1 MDPRHDPDLILGHLE
16 GDLSPGDTAKVQALR
31 EADPDFAALLDGL
44 AGDRDLLRA
53 APAAEP
59 PAGLADAAMADLER
73 SMLLDDADNG
83 IAMLPPGR
91 RRRFAI
97 APVLTYGGIAAV
109 LALTASAVLKSVQP
123 PASSPTIAAAPAG
136 DGFDIAAAPI
146 QAQRELA
153 RLDRAEV
160 GFGAD
165 DAADADA
172 PGARADALSDTEPV
186 AAKSAPPSA
195 SKPAAATADRGLG
208 RSAEFESA
216 DAAMPAETLVAAE
229 AAPEVAL
236 VQRGRAEQTAAFGGG
251 GDRAAHAALAPTAAR
266 TAANADADRSAPARP
281 AGAVVAHETLTLDEA
296 DADRVPDTESSAF
309 TLDAVY
315 VPDDASD
322 PVSIAIRKLL
332 TRNAGDT
339 RGAPPAHPKPG
350 DLVRGITPARTTTP
364 VWDQPLGPL
373 GTDWAR
379 WTTLTPP
386 R

>member
-59 PAGLADAAMADLER
+59 PAGLADAAIADLER

-251 GDRAAHAALAPTAAR
+251 GDRAAHAALAP
-266 TAANADADRSAPARP
+266 
-281 AGAVVAHETLTLDEA
+281 AGAVVAHKTLTLDEA

-350 DLVRGITPARTTTP
+350 DLVRGITPARTSTP